1 MNKLQKSRIIAV
13 ILLVIWAAVIFVMS
27 AQPAKE
33 SSRLS
38 GGIVTKVI
46 SVVCYDFKDLSAER
60 QTSITDTVTFIV
72 RKTAHF
78 LEYFILG
85 LLAFVTAN
93 TFRKYKF
100 FVRTLSA
107 AAFCVLY
114 AVSDEIHQYFVPG
127 RACRFGDICIDTA
140 GSILAIVLLASI
152 VTIKKKRKSG
162 EFNA

>member
-1 MNKLQKSRIIAV
+1 M
-13 ILLVIWAAVIFVMS
+13 LLVIWAAVIFAMS

-33 SSRLS
+33 SSQLS
-38 GGIVTKVI
+38 GGIVKKVI
-46 SVVCYDFKDLSAER
+46 SAVCSDFENLSAER
-60 QTSITDTVTFIV
+60 QTRITSTVTLIV

-93 TFRKYKF
+93 TFRRYKF

-107 AAFCVLY
+107 ADFCMLY

-140 GSILAIVLLASI
+140 GSILAIVLLAWI
-152 VTIKKKRKSG
+152 VIIKKKRKSG

>member
-13 ILLVIWAAVIFVMS
+13 ILLLVWAAVIFVMS

-46 SVVCYDFKDLSAER
+46 LVVYSDFEDLSAER
-60 QTSITDTVTFIV
+60 QTSITDTVTLIV

-78 LEYFILG
+78 SEYLVLG
-85 LLAFVTAN
+85 LLAFAAAY
-93 TFRKYKF
+93 TFQKYKF

-107 AAFCVLY
+107 AAFCMLY

-140 GSILAIVLLASI
+140 GSILAIILLASI